1 MFSRNAAM
9 ADLGSE
15 VKREVNAG
23 FATVSRMME
32 RLETRDDSR
41 INDPRVS
48 NSLDSSVPQS
58 DNQQISENGDGNSL
72 NNHNKPAVC
81 AAGSSSN

>member
-1 MFSRNAAM
+1 M

-15 VKREVNAG
+15 VKREVNAS

-32 RLETRDDSR
+32 RLETRDNSR

-58 DNQQISENGDGNSL
+58 DNQQISENGGENSL
-72 NNHNKPAVC
+72 NDHNKPAVC